1 MTEKTKNLICSVGFL
16 LIGAFIYVQA
26 SEIKVVMAKD
36 LGSGFFP
43 KVVGVAM
50 ILMALLELVL
60 TLVAAKKDPA
70 EAEKT
75 EDTADDDK
83 KGMLLT
89 ILCMVGYAALF
100 EPLGFIIS
108 SALYLFLQITVLSN
122 QKNRKLPLFA
132 VISLVTSVFIYVVFV
147 YLINMPLPMGLI
159 EF

>member
-1 MTEKTKNLICSVGFL
+1 
-16 LIGAFIYVQA
+16 
-26 SEIKVVMAKD
+26 
-36 LGSGFFP
+36 
-43 KVVGVAM
+43 M

-60 TLVAAKKDPA
+60 TLVVAKKDPA

-75 EDTADDDK
+75 EDTADDK